1 MGYGRDPLS
10 WHYDGY
16 VRQVM
21 IRAIRAGRTGR
32 GVRVYVASPRSS
44 FRSVDAGGRTKHE
57 RAFTRSVYYLMWR
70 TPINAGAVPEWSVK
84 MSWGDEV
91 RASSGNRLAR
101 PVTIRVWPR
110 SQARVRGESWAKNDE
125 LRSGGIGSPWR
136 RADMTAGAPRGEAV
150 RTTSYR
156 QKLARERARNA

>member
-1 MGYGRDPLS
+1 VARGYARDPLS

-21 IRAIRAGRTGR
+21 IRAIRAGRAGR

-44 FRSVDAGGRTKHE
+44 FRSADAGGRTKHE

-70 TPINAGAVPEWSVK
+70 TPINAGTVPEWSVK

-110 SQARVRGESWAKNDE
+110 SQARPRGERWSKDPA
-125 LRSGGIGSPWR
+125 LQSGGIGSGKQR
-136 RADMTAGAPRGEAV
+136 F
-150 RTTSYR
+150 
-156 QKLARERARNA
+156 

>member
-16 VRQVM
+16 VRNVM
-21 IRAIRAGRTGR
+21 IRAIRAGRNGR
-32 GVRVYVASPRSS
+32 SVRVYVASPRSS
-44 FRSVDAGGRTKHE
+44 FRSTDEGGRTRHE

-70 TPINAGAVPEWSVK
+70 TPINAGSVPEWSVK

-91 RASSGNRLAR
+91 QSSSGNRLAR

-110 SQARVRGESWAKNDE
+110 SQARARGKQWSKDPA
-125 LRSGGIGSPWR
+125 LQSGGIGS
-136 RADMTAGAPRGEAV
+136 G
-150 RTTSYR
+150 
-156 QKLARERARNA
+156 KERF